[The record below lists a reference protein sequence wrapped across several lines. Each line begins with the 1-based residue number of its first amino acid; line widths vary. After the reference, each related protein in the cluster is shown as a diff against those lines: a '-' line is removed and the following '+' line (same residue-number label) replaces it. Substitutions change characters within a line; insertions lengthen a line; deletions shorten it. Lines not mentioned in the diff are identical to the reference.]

1 MYSLTQNSDPMT
13 PEKLAELKKELLDT
27 KTTLTARLEKIEHN
41 KTRPDG
47 PLASDWEEQAVELE
61 NYDVVDALE
70 ESELKEL
77 AMIDGALE
85 RMEVGTFGK
94 CQSCGKPI
102 GEARIM
108 AIPFATNC
116 IQCAE

>member
-1 MYSLTQNSDPMT
+1 MT
-13 PEKLAELKKELLDT
+13 SEKLAELKKELLEI
-27 KTTLTARLEKIEHN
+27 KSTLTARVEKIEHN

-77 AMIDGALE
+77 AQIDSALE
-85 RMEVGTFGK
+85 RMEKGTYGT
-94 CQSCGKPI
+94 CVSCRKPI

-108 AIPFATNC
+108 AIPFATKC
-116 IQCAE
+116 IDCAE